1 MGKKDKEHRSKV
13 AKRNKRINQ
22 EKSGMQKAFDKL
34 MEEQIQKLKTNE
46 GLNVDLSGSTIPFE
60 VFDKDQLD
68 SIVDFKEKHPE
79 LIMGNDEE
87 LREES
92 PLNIEGD
99 DMPLDVDTTEEE
111 QK

>member
-1 MGKKDKEHRSKV
+1 MGKKDKEHRAKV

-34 MEEQIQKLKTNE
+34 MEEQIQKLKTDE
-46 GLNVDLSGSTIPFE
+46 GLNVGLSGSTMPFE
-60 VFDKDQLD
+60 IFDKDQLD
-68 SIVDFKEKHPE
+68 SIVDFKSKHPE
-79 LIMGNDEE
+79 LIMGNDEV
-87 LREES
+87 LREEF

>member
-1 MGKKDKEHRSKV
+1 MGKKDKEHRAKV

-34 MEEQIQKLKTNE
+34 MEEQIQKLKNNE
-46 GLNVDLSGSTIPFE
+46 GLNVDLSGSTVPFE
-60 VFDKDQLD
+60 VFDKDHLD
-68 SIVDFKEKHPE
+68 SIVDFKSRHPE
-79 LIMGNDEE
+79 LIMGNEEE
-87 LREES
+87 L
-92 PLNIEGD
+92 PFNIEET

>member
-1 MGKKDKEHRSKV
+1 MGKKDKEHRAKV

-22 EKSGMQKAFDKL
+22 EKSGMQKVFDKL
-34 MEEQIQKLKTNE
+34 MEEQIQKLKTDE
-46 GLNVDLSGSTIPFE
+46 GLNVGLSGSTMPFE
-60 VFDKDQLD
+60 IFDKDQLD
-68 SIVDFKEKHPE
+68 SIVDFKSKHPE
-79 LIMGNDEE
+79 LIMGNDEV
-87 LREES
+87 LREEF

>member
-68 SIVDFKEKHPE
+68 SIVDFKSKHPE

-87 LREES
+87 LTEEF

>member
-1 MGKKDKEHRSKV
+1 MGKKDKEHRAKV

-79 LIMGNDEE
+79 LIMGNDEI
-87 LREES
+87 LREEF

>member
-1 MGKKDKEHRSKV
+1 MGKKAKEHRAKV

-46 GLNVDLSGSTIPFE
+46 GLNVGLSGGTVPFE

-68 SIVDFKEKHPE
+68 SIVDFKSKHPE
-79 LIMGNDEE
+79 LIMGNEE
-87 LREES
+87 ILREEF

>member
-87 LREES
+87 LREEF

>member
-1 MGKKDKEHRSKV
+1 MGKKDKEHRAKV

-79 LIMGNDEE
+79 LIMGNDEV
-87 LREES
+87 LREEF

>member
-1 MGKKDKEHRSKV
+1 MGKKDKEHRAKV
-13 AKRNKRINQ
+13 AKRNKRVNQ

-46 GLNVDLSGSTIPFE
+46 GLNVGLSGGTVPFE
-60 VFDKDQLD
+60 VFDKDRLD
-68 SIVDFKEKHPE
+68 SIVDFKSKHPE

-87 LREES
+87 LREEF
-92 PLNIEGD
+92 PLNIEGP

>member
-1 MGKKDKEHRSKV
+1 MGKKDKEHRAKV

-46 GLNVDLSGSTIPFE
+46 GLNVDLSGSTMPFE
-60 VFDKDQLD
+60 IFDKDQLD
-68 SIVDFKEKHPE
+68 SIVDFKSKHPE

-87 LREES
+87 LTEEF

>member
-1 MGKKDKEHRSKV
+1 MGKKDKEHRAKV
-13 AKRNKRINQ
+13 AKRNRRVAQ
-22 EKSGMQKAFDKL
+22 EKSGMQKVFDKL
-34 MEEQIQKLKTNE
+34 MEEQIQKLKNSE
-46 GLNVDLSGSTIPFE
+46 GLNVDLSGNTVPFE

-79 LIMGNDEE
+79 LIMGNDEV
-87 LREES
+87 LREEF